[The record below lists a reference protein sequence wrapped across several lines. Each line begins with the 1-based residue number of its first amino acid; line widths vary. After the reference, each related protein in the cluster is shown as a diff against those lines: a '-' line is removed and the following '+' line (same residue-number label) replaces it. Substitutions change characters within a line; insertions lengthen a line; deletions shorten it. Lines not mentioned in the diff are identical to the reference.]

1 MSGLRSGFAGLA
13 ERFARH
19 RAACGTWNDTYA
31 SNLRIFDH
39 FCADNYPPGADLS
52 QEMADAWCAK
62 RATETNRSNES
73 RTCAVR
79 MFVSYLRSRGLTDVS
94 APPALKS
101 AAPAHIPH
109 GFTDQEL
116 ARFFRECDRIE
127 PYLGRRPEVIRKLSV
142 PVFFRL
148 LYSTGMRTTEARGLR
163 VENVD
168 LASGVIDIQ
177 QSKGHDQHYV
187 AMHDT
192 TTALMAR
199 YDQAIAEIQPSRTW
213 FFESPTGGRR
223 TRYWVQDN
231 FRALWAKA
239 NPASGPAVAY
249 DLRHHYAIR
258 NIDSWTDDGFEFNDK
273 LLYLS
278 KSMGHRSVEATR
290 AYYAITPRL
299 SGTLLDHTEEG
310 FNAIVPE
317 VAQDARE

>member
-1 MSGLRSGFAGLA
+1 MSGLRSGFADLI
-13 ERFARH
+13 EQFARY
-19 RAACGTWNDTYA
+19 RQACGAWNNTYW

-39 FCADNYPPGADLS
+39 FCADNYPAGSELS

-62 RATETNRSNES
+62 RATETARSNES
-73 RTCAVR
+73 RTRAVR
-79 MFVSYLRSRGLTDVS
+79 LFTGYLRSRGLTGVS
-94 APPALKS
+94 PPPILKS
-101 AAPAHIPH
+101 AEQAYIPH
-109 GFTDQEL
+109 AFDDEEL
-116 ARFFRECDRIE
+116 ARFFYECDRIE
-127 PYLGRRPEVIRKLSV
+127 PYLGRRAEVIRKFAV

-148 LYSTGMRTTEARGLR
+148 LYSTGMRTTEARLLR

-177 QSKGHDQHYV
+177 QSKGGDQHYV

-192 TTALMAR
+192 MTTLMAR
-199 YDQAIAEIQPSRTW
+199 YDQAVAALQPSRTW
-213 FFESPTGGRR
+213 FFESPAGACR

-258 NIDSWTDDGFEFNDK
+258 NIDSWADDGFEFNDK

-290 AYYAITPRL
+290 AYYAIMPRL
-299 SGTLLDHTEEG
+299 ADTLRRRTEEG

-317 VAQDARE
+317 VSQDAPQ